1 MQKKESSSAKVL
13 ARQEKIKKV
22 ALEHFLSKGYEA
34 TNLKDVIKESGGSLS
49 NIYNHWK
56 NKENLFFSI
65 VLDRI
70 KEEREN
76 FDRIVVQS
84 NSKDLNSFLFFVA
97 EHFISIFNKKDTI
110 ALAKIFYSQFYANFS
125 SQSSVWL
132 KESRE
137 FFIETLVQN
146 RFEIEENPLL
156 KQNAERLARFLF
168 LFIKEYCLERVI
180 IYGKAPMNKK
190 EQKEYTKFVTEFF
203 LKAIQ

>member
-1 MQKKESSSAKVL
+1 MQKKESSSARVL

-22 ALEHFLSKGYEA
+22 ALEHFLNKGYEA

-70 KEEREN
+70 KQEREN
-76 FDRIVVQS
+76 FDRIIAQS
-84 NSKDLNSFLFFVA
+84 NSKDLDSFLFFVA
-97 EHFISIFNKKDTI
+97 EHFINIFNKKDTI

-125 SQSSVWL
+125 SQSSAWL
-132 KESRE
+132 EESRE
-137 FFIETLVQN
+137 FFVETLVQN
-146 RFEIEENPLL
+146 RFEADENPLL
-156 KQNAERLARFLF
+156 RQNAEKLARFFF

-180 IYGKAPMNKK
+180 IYGKSPMSKK
-190 EQKEYTKFVTEFF
+190 EQKEHTKFITEFF
-203 LKAIQ
+203 LKAIR